1 MVLNAN
7 PVGVES
13 GAGRL
18 RWLDAL
24 RGLAVLA
31 VVFEHVSDYVAPEV
45 KHATRYVAHAGI
57 FGVTLFFL
65 VSGYI
70 VPASIER
77 RGEVRRFWIGRL
89 FRLYPAF
96 LLVLAVAA
104 LLSVWRPGM
113 VPRALREHTGT
124 TVLGHL
130 TMLQDMLGGVNVQQ
144 QFWTLTYEMFFYLLV
159 TTAFV
164 AGVHRFSA
172 GIATALATAAVVLG
186 GVLPSGMFAGDPLA
200 LRNVTVVTAVVMVAG
215 VVAVCRRRAAGAVL
229 LPVLVFG
236 LLAVNQPG
244 GPWEGFVVL
253 AVMFTG
259 TALYRAE
266 RGQITAGRAVLAAGA
281 VFGAAVFAVY
291 RYGGIWDMVGM
302 SARLARSSWVSAVAL
317 ALIVFGLGLVW
328 RHRQVPRWLSWLGTV
343 SYSVY
348 LTHVLVLRL
357 LSDHLT
363 GAGIPARL
371 GWTAAFLGITLVLS
385 RLCHRW
391 IELPFQALG
400 RRLADRSTLPGISD
414 MPGVAREFSTPSEPT
429 STGQGSPRR

>member
-1 MVLNAN
+1 MTA
-7 PVGVES
+7 S

-31 VVFEHVSDYVAPEV
+31 VVFEHACDYLAPEL
-45 KHATRYVAHAGI
+45 KHATRHVAHAGI

-77 RGEVRRFWIGRL
+77 RGDVRRFWIGRL

-96 LLVLAVAA
+96 LAVFAVAA

-124 TVLGHL
+124 TVLSHL

-144 QFWTLTYEMFFYLLV
+144 QFWTLTYEMLFYLLV
-159 TTAFV
+159 TAAFV
-164 AGVHRFSA
+164 VRVHRFSA
-172 GIATALATAAVVLG
+172 EIAMVLAAVAVVVG
-186 GVLPSGMFAGDPLA
+186 GVLPSGRFAGDPLA
-200 LRNVTVVTAVVMVAG
+200 LRNLTVVAAAVLVVG
-215 VVAVCRRRAAGAVL
+215 VVAVCRRHVAGAVL
-229 LPVLVFG
+229 LAALVFG

-244 GPWEGFVVL
+244 GPWEGFVIL

-266 RGQITAGRAVLAAGA
+266 QGQIAVGRAVLAVGT
-281 VFGAAVFAVY
+281 VLGAAVFAVH

-302 SARLARSSWVSAVAL
+302 TEPLARSSWLSAVVL
-317 ALIVFGLGLVW
+317 ALIVFGLGMASQ
-328 RHRQVPRWLSWLGTV
+328 RRRVPRWLSWLGTV

-357 LSDHLT
+357 LGDHLVQARA
-363 GAGIPARL
+363 AGIPARL
-371 GWTAAFLGITLVLS
+371 GWAAGCLGVTLVVS
-385 RLCHRW
+385 GLCHRL

-400 RRLADRSTLPGISD
+400 RRFTDGPKLHELSD
-414 MPGVAREFSTPSEPT
+414 MPRPDREFSGPPRS
-429 STGQGSPRR
+429 GSAGRSSP